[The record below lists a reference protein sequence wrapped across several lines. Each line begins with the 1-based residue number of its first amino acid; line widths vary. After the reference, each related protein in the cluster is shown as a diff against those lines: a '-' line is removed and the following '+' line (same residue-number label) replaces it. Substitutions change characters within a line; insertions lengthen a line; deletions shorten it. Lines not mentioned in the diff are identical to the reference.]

1 MKVKSMIRMFS
12 ILILAFSLVSCG
24 TQPTPVPTVDT
35 APTLAAV
42 RTESAA
48 TVAAQIAAQA
58 SPTPLPATATA
69 ISTEVPP
76 TVAPPTAAPTIA
88 QPTVAAV
95 VPTIAYPTVT
105 AAPKATATSVATK
118 YGCEVT
124 TTVPDYKAEFSPR
137 GDFDAKWTL
146 KNTSDTTWD
155 AGNFDI
161 RYVSG
166 TKFQENQDLEVF
178 DLPSS
183 VAAGN
188 SLTVVID
195 ALAPAEPGTY
205 SATWAL
211 MTGSTVA
218 CNLSINIVV
227 K

>member
-1 MKVKSMIRMFS
+1 MKMKSMIRMFS

-69 ISTEVPP
+69 IPTEVPP

-95 VPTIAYPTVT
+95 VPTKAAPVVT
-105 AAPKATATSVATK
+105 IAPKATATSAATK

-124 TTVPDYKAEFSPR
+124 STTPSYNAEFSPR
-137 GDFDAKWTL
+137 GDFDGKWVL

-155 AGNFDI
+155 GGSFDI

-166 TKFQENQDLEVF
+166 TKFQENQDLETV
-178 DLPSS
+178 DLPAS

-188 SLTVVID
+188 SITVVVD
-195 ALAPAEPGTY
+195 MLAPAEPGTY
-205 SATWAL
+205 SAVWAL
-211 MTGSTVA
+211 VNGDTVA
-218 CNLSINIVV
+218 CNLSVNIVV